1 MKKFFLLAA
10 AFVAMVA
17 TSCVTE
23 DQSVVNAN
31 NSESLVSFTVEAP
44 APNMRAVTGSIYD
57 DGTHAKHL
65 TCAVYDADWLY
76 LTTVNATFNDELKA
90 VVKIRL
96 VNNKKY
102 NFVFWAEV
110 EGNTHYTKNFGTTA
124 GEPVTDPTVTVS
136 YANAVANDVT
146 RDAFFGKRFEL
157 LVNKTIEETI
167 YLTRPFAQINFGANK
182 TDVEAAV
189 VGGFDMAKAQSE
201 VTISA
206 YNTLH
211 FRGVLN
217 SDYDVTGLEVVTFKS
232 AAIPTVD
239 LIAQDGNAYTWLA
252 MNYILW
258 PYDADS
264 TSCETLGTCQMSI
277 TDTKDTA
284 SVVVKAGMAPAN
296 RNWRTNFL
304 GNLLTDEVTFN
315 VEILPVPEN
324 GFDQVIVPEGRE

>member
-1 MKKFFLLAA
+1 MKKFLLFAV
-10 AFVAMVA
+10 AFVAMFA

-23 DQSVVNAN
+23 DVTVAN
-31 NSESLVSFTVEAP
+31 ESESTVSFCVEAP
-44 APNMRAVTGSIYD
+44 ASVRANVVGSIYD
-57 DGTHAKHL
+57 DGTKAKHL

-90 VVKIRL
+90 TVKIRL
-96 VNNKKY
+96 VNNKVY

-110 EGNTHYTKNFGTTA
+110 EGNQHYIKNLGTTP
-124 GEPVTDPTVTVS
+124 GQSVTDPTIMVN
-136 YANAVANDVT
+136 YGNAVANDVT

-157 LVNKTIEETI
+157 LVNKSIQETI
-167 YLTRPFAQINFGANK
+167 YLKRPFAQINFGANK
-182 TDVEAAV
+182 DDIAAAE
-189 VGGFDMAKAQSE
+189 VGGFDMSKAQSE
-201 VTISA
+201 VRISA

-217 SDYDVTGLEVVTFKS
+217 SDYDVSGLEVVTFKS

-239 LIAQDGNAYTWLA
+239 LIAQSGTAYTWLA

-258 PYDADS
+258 PYKEDT
-264 TSCETLGTCQMSI
+264 TSCETLGTCKMWV
-277 TDTKDTA
+277 TDTKNTA
-284 SVVVKAGMAPAN
+284 SVEVTATMAPAN

-315 VEILPVPEN
+315 VEILPVPEG
-324 GFDQVIVPEGRE
+324 GFDQTIVPVGRE